1 MAHQK
6 VVKDSKVLN
15 ILLEW
20 QYNLWMKW
28 FINIKYKSTLMIIH
42 YLSITLMFFVNKLL
56 YLLIKLRW
64 KVTIW
69 QHKLKLIFT
78 TIVSQKIAHLTY
90 KYNSDPTA
98 WITKGCMK
106 WKIWKI
112 QIILPKNLERPY
124 MQGMCELQSWTV
136 SCKSVTGGKTQHVHI
151 KPVQK
156 GYKIYHYNLE
166 IPAYHYLERKN

>member
-20 QYNLWMKW
+20 KYNLWMKW

-106 WKIWKI
+106 WKIEKYKLFYKKI
-112 QIILPKNLERPY
+112 WRDHICKECVNYNLGLSHANLW
-124 MQGMCELQSWTV
+124 Q
-136 SCKSVTGGKTQHVHI
+136 GGKLSMFTSSQCKKVI
-151 KPVQK
+151 K
-156 GYKIYHYNLE
+156 YTTTI
-166 IPAYHYLERKN
+166 

>member
-69 QHKLKLIFT
+69 QHKLKHIYNHCFSENSPSDLLAQFWPNCMNYKGLYEMENLKNTNNFT
-78 TIVSQKIAHLTY
+78 KKFGETIYARNV
-90 KYNSDPTA
+90 
-98 WITKGCMK
+98 WITILDCLM
-106 WKIWKI
+106 
-112 QIILPKNLERPY
+112 QICDRGKNSACSHQASAKRL
-124 MQGMCELQSWTV
+124 
-136 SCKSVTGGKTQHVHI
+136 
-151 KPVQK
+151 
-156 GYKIYHYNLE
+156 
-166 IPAYHYLERKN
+166 